1 MNKIGDLIFY
11 TIPPIFKLEINKN
24 DFVNNKVH
32 KDINELTFKDD
43 VIISKK
49 VIKGRTVFESLMDM
63 QEISVTIRE
72 NKSSHKIGYYDTKLS
87 NQDDFDIYVIH
98 NNKKHLILS
107 IDDIELFKDIIN
119 KFNTDDIDYYVLI
132 PSKYILINEAI

>member
-119 KFNTDDIDYYVLI
+119 KFNTDDIDYCVLI
-132 PSKYILINEAI
+132 PSKYILINEVI